1 MFFDPFKKKKK
12 EKELILVKPIKK
24 SKYLKNLEKQK
35 YEGLK
40 LIEVEK
46 AELLID
52 RILKRERFVR
62 DYTIFSHYNHNNKN
76 NENSDNN
83 ERRTKDP
90 NINGLHKNNKS
101 QLNHRLKINK
111 SIFQKDNIPK
121 IPKETFITRSVEK
134 KKILPFIGNEIIN
147 SSSPNEN
154 KNGF

>member
-62 DYTIFSHYNHNNKN
+62 DYTI
-76 NENSDNN
+76 
-83 ERRTKDP
+83 
-90 NINGLHKNNKS
+90 II
-101 QLNHRLKINK
+101 KIMQ
-111 SIFQKDNIPK
+111 IVI
-121 IPKETFITRSVEK
+121 IMKEEQ
-134 KKILPFIGNEIIN
+134 KILILMVYIRIIKVN
-147 SSSPNEN
+147 
-154 KNGF
+154 